1 MSQPQRNSGYNPAL
15 RNYSTDPRMM
25 QQRQSAQSPQHRQS
39 NMYQQQQRPSP
50 PGSYNMENMN
60 DRPRPPPH
68 RQSTPHSSS
77 TSRQSTMQ
85 QQYSYQQQQQRPID
99 NRQSLYQSSPQQ
111 QRPHPPQHYQQ
122 QQQQQQQ
129 HQRMSRPGVRP
140 PPNSNSNYY
149 MQHPQQQGGAY
160 RRTTVNR
167 SRSLSRPERQR
178 PRQGMFRTPSQQRR
192 LIGSG
197 LPGPAGATMMH
208 HYQRPRMNP
217 NQPMSN
223 RLQQQ
228 LQQQKFQQQQEAL
241 LNNNQSSQP
250 IDPRQQK
257 KLKQME
263 EEQEK
268 PDVLTN
274 WWSWMA
280 FLATCCIPNWFI
292 RVCLRKP
299 NPLTQQAWREKLT
312 LCYIIFLLCA
322 ALGFIT
328 YGLTATLCP
337 NHETNLAYSAI
348 VNGKRVPMWRRDV
361 RVFGRVY
368 DLTVMREFFKTK
380 GLDLSNDY
388 ENMDI
393 SSIFNGDTTGTC
405 REFPTSLGDCT
416 LYSPYGGSLKT
427 SDGQCI
433 STNEI
438 KNLPSKGSLAYTWAD
453 LRPNGELGDTD
464 LVVLSDKVL
473 NLTRYFN
480 KNNKVYGDKV
490 DTALQKNRGNDASY
504 ALLYSGEG
512 NEARR
517 CIVDRYSVGI
527 MEVDAGGCIASQLIM
542 TVMLIV
548 IIALIVIRYSM
559 ALLFQWIIA
568 SKLVKPGGRSNW
580 LAWRSIKG
588 GNDDPANHVPGPYN
602 NYGHIGT
609 ESRGSS
615 TTLGSGLSSRGTTP
629 QSEHNSAVELG
640 GNGVQS
646 DIVSTE
652 LYTVLL
658 VTCYSEGEE
667 GLRTTMDSLAM
678 TTYSKKHKIFF
689 VIADGLITGAGETR
703 STPDI
708 VVDMMD
714 LDPTMRDPKPSS
726 YLAIAD
732 GEKQLNMAKV
742 YAGHY
747 KGVPCITIV
756 KCGTEEEKNAPKA
769 GNRGKR
775 DSQLILMSFFQRVLF
790 NDRLSELDYEIFW
803 KMSWLMK
810 GVTPD
815 KFELVLMVDA
825 DTQVLPDAL
834 TYMVAAMANDITI
847 MGLCGETRI
856 ANKRTSWV
864 TAIQV
869 FEYYISHHYA
879 KAFESLFGIVTC
891 LPGCFSMYRIKSP
904 KNGAWVPILA
914 NPDIILEYNQN
925 VVVTLHEKN
934 LLLLGEDRFLS
945 TLMLRTFPK
954 RQMMFVPQ
962 ARCRTVVPDEFKV
975 LLSQRRRW
983 INSTIHNLMELVL
996 VSDLCGIACLSMQFS
1011 VFIDLI
1017 GTLVLPA
1024 AICMTIYL
1032 IVNTAISSNPQW
1044 QSLALLIAILGLP
1057 AVLIAI
1063 TTFKFVYVMW
1073 MIIYLIALPIW
1084 NFVLPLYSFWH
1095 FDDFSWGA
1103 TRVIAGEKKDKGHG
1117 DNDVMKKWEDWEA
1130 ERTGQRFNKNKLA
1143 LKTPLDP
1150 PSAFDGLNQPGVRKS
1165 GLITPNTPFGM
1176 MFNDRKMYN
1185 SSPSLN
1191 TTTNNNNSSTPSTP
1205 H

>member
-1 MSQPQRNSGYNPAL
+1 MSHQQRNSGYAPAL
-15 RNYSTDPRMM
+15 RGYSTDPRMM
-25 QQRQSAQSPQHRQS
+25 QPQPQRQSMHSPQQRQS
-39 NMYQQQQRPSP
+39 IHQRPP
-50 PGSYNMENMN
+50 PGSYNMENMA
-60 DRPRPPPH
+60 RPRPPPH
-68 RQSTPHSSS
+68 RQST
-77 TSRQSTMQ
+77 
-85 QQYSYQQQQQRPID
+85 
-99 NRQSLYQSSPQQ
+99 
-111 QRPHPPQHYQQ
+111 
-122 QQQQQQQ
+122 
-129 HQRMSRPGVRP
+129 
-140 PPNSNSNYY
+140 
-149 MQHPQQQGGAY
+149 QHPLPPTPGQPRAY
-160 RRTTVNR
+160 RRNTVSR

-178 PRQGMFRTPSQQRR
+178 PKQGMFRTPSQQRR
-192 LIGSG
+192 MIGSG
-197 LPGPAGATMMH
+197 RPGPAGATMMH

-228 LQQQKFQQQQEAL
+228 LQQQKLQQQQEAL
-241 LNNNQSSQP
+241 LNQP
-250 IDPRQQK
+250 TMDPRQQK
-257 KLKQME
+257 KLEQLE
-263 EEQEK
+263 EEEK
-268 PDVLTN
+268 P
-274 WWSWMA
+274 
-280 FLATCCIPNWFI
+280 
-292 RVCLRKP
+292 
-299 NPLTQQAWREKLT
+299 ELT
-312 LCYIIFLLCA
+312 LCYIILLLCA

-337 NHETNLAYSAI
+337 NRETNLAYSAM
-348 VNGKRVPMWRRDV
+348 VNGVRLPMWRSDV
-361 RVFGRVY
+361 RVLGRVY
-368 DLTVMREFFKTK
+368 DLDDMKHFFSSK
-380 GLDLSNDY
+380 GLNFTNDY

-393 SSIFNGDTTGTC
+393 SSIFNGDTTGACTSYDSGS
-405 REFPTSLGDCT
+405 PTTLGDCT
-416 LYSPYGGSLKT
+416 LYSPYGGSIKQ
-427 SDGQCI
+427 SDGQCFSI
-433 STNEI
+433 NEL
-438 KNLPSKGSLAYTWAD
+438 KQYNSKGYLAYNWED
-453 LRPNGELGDTD
+453 LRPNGVDSLGDTD
-464 LVVLSDKVL
+464 LVVLGDSVL
-473 NLTRYFN
+473 NLTKYLN
-480 KNNKVYGDKV
+480 GNNDFYGTKVR
-490 DTALQKNRGNDASY
+490 TALQSSRGNDASY
-504 ALLYSGEG
+504 SLLFTPEG
-512 NEARR
+512 KDARH
-517 CIVDRYSVGI
+517 CLLARYSVGI
-527 MEVDAGGCIASQLIM
+527 MEVDTGGCIASQMIM
-542 TVMLIV
+542 TIMLVV
-548 IIALIVIRYSM
+548 IIAMIVVRYSM
-559 ALLFQWIIA
+559 ALLFQWVIA

-602 NYGHIGT
+602 NYVMNNNYA
-609 ESRGSS
+609 RGSS
-615 TTLGSGLSSRGTTP
+615 TSIGSGISSRGTP
-629 QSEHNSAVELG
+629 LSEQSSAVELG
-640 GNGVQS
+640 GPQT

-652 LYTVLL
+652 LYTCML
-658 VTCYSEGEE
+658 VTCYSEGED
-667 GLRTTMDSLAM
+667 GLRTTMDSLAL
-678 TTYSKKHKIFF
+678 TTYSKKHKVFF
-689 VIADGLITGAGETR
+689 VICDGLITGAGETK

-708 VVDMMD
+708 VIDMMD
-714 LDPTMRDPKPSS
+714 LDPTMKDPSPSS

-803 KMSWLMK
+803 KMTWLMK

-825 DTQVLPDAL
+825 DTKVLPDAL

-856 ANKRTSWV
+856 ANKRASWV

-925 VVVTLHEKN
+925 VVTTLHEKN

-962 ARCRTVVPDEFKV
+962 ARCKTVVPDEFKV

-983 INSTIHNLMELVL
+983 INSTVHNLMELVL

-1073 MIIYLIALPIW
+1073 MLIYIIALPIW
-1084 NFVLPLYSFWH
+1084 NFILPLYSFWH

-1103 TRVIAGEKKDKGHG
+1103 TRVVAGEKKDKGHG
-1117 DNDVMKKWEDWEA
+1117 DADGKFDSSRLVMKKWEDWEA
-1130 ERTGQRFNKNKLA
+1130 ERTGQRFNKNKLS

-1150 PSAFDGLNQPGVRKS
+1150 PLAFDGLVNNNQPGMRKS
-1165 GLITPNTPFGM
+1165 GIVTPSTPGSFGM
-1176 MFNDRKMYN
+1176 IFNDRKMYG
-1185 SSPSLN
+1185 SSPSLGVS
-1191 TTTNNNNSSTPSTP
+1191 NNAPSP
-1205 H
+1205 SPISPGHP